1 MAKRKHKVRK
11 PRPRKPKYSVKLY
24 PVIWCTGE
32 DICIAV
38 SRKVARVKKTTAG
51 YKIKDKVNYDQ
62 WREWN
67 STFREGYEIDLSQL
81 DAGEKVT
88 CPYCHHDCDFRV
100 FPSTKPPQLSK
111 VAFDDKNKSTD
122 TDELSDIPKQDV

>member
-11 PRPRKPKYSVKLY
+11 PKAKKPKYSVKLY

-51 YKIKDKVNYDQ
+51 YKIRDKVSYDQ

-81 DAGEKVT
+81 DAGELVV
-88 CPYCHHDCDFRV
+88 CPNCGENCDFRV
-100 FPSTKPPQLSK
+100 FPSTKPPQLAK
-111 VAFDDKNKSTD
+111 VKFDGENKSTD
-122 TDELSDIPKQDV
+122 TAELSDISGQEV